1 MEGELSSETS
11 RSVVVH
17 FMLDKRKPLGVLSF
31 VKGSAIKKA
40 VGKRKGEWGREK
52 PLVKR
57 GF

>member
-1 MEGELSSETS
+1 
-11 RSVVVH
+11 
-17 FMLDKRKPLGVLSF
+17 MLDKRKPLGALSF